1 MKKTAILLLSLIFV
15 SLSHAQSISGNL
27 NSESTSESLGYGNV
41 DVYKNDKLVASVLT
55 DSRGNFNVA
64 LDTGTYVCVVNYAG
78 YKPMKRTI
86 RVKSDETAD
95 FSVKEDPSK
104 PKKMKSA
111 GSTMVPAVEKEV
123 TDLEEVTIRSEKVGY
138 SSLREGSRGDAS
150 GSYTY
155 SYDASYSSAP
165 VGIVKDEFGSGHYSV
180 VDGIASSVAVRGVK
194 GALTAGEINDYSKWK
209 LWKDLTDNEL
219 ETYQKGWKLSIKG
232 RYTLQLQNQAG
243 LPLADAMVRLMR
255 NSKAI
260 FTARTDNTGKA
271 ELWASLSG
279 EEINSRELSIDINYR
294 GQTKKIR
301 DVKPF
306 EESINNVMLQV
317 DCNEMNNV
325 DIAFVVDATGSM
337 GDELSYLKAEMN
349 DIIYQSKQISSKLNF
364 RFANVFYRD
373 KGSNEA
379 YLTKSM
385 DFNRILSEAVVFIED
400 QHAGGGGDYEEAVE
414 VALDTAIN
422 RLSWSEEAR
431 TRIVF
436 LILDAPP
443 HNTEVNQ
450 KRLQE
455 LINEAAEKGIRIVPV
470 GASGINKAT
479 EYLMRALAIGTNG
492 TYTFLTNHSG
502 IGNSHIEPSTDEY
515 KVETLN
521 DIMVRILKSYSYMPD
536 CEQNIPELELEY
548 PDSLVYLSHLDP
560 LDSTQI
566 GDSLLVTDRADTL
579 DRSDSTNVNWHRN
592 DPNININKVNWSY
605 YPNPTNGIINITANI
620 DIDEL
625 FITDLSGK
633 LLQTIK
639 KIEKDRVRQI
649 DLSEYTTGIYL
660 IRYPHEDTWISGK
673 VVLHR

>member
-1 MKKTAILLLSLIFV
+1 MKKTAILLLSILFTG
-15 SLSHAQSISGNL
+15 LSYAQSISGNL
-27 NSESTSESLGYGNV
+27 NAESTSESLGYGNV
-41 DVYKNDKLVASVLT
+41 DVYQNDKLVASVLT
-55 DSRGNFNVA
+55 DAYGNFNVA
-64 LDTGTYVCVVNYAG
+64 LDTGTYLCVVNYAG
-78 YKPMKRTI
+78 YKPMKKTI
-86 RVKSDETAD
+86 HVAADEKAD

-104 PKKMKSA
+104 PKRAKNG
-111 GSTMVPAVEKEV
+111 GSGMIPATEKKEV
-123 TDLEEVTIRSEKVGY
+123 GDLEEVAVSSKKVMRY
-138 SSLREGSRGDAS
+138 SSLRESRGSHADAYGYDAAYSSPPS
-150 GSYTY
+150 GVISTDEVGY
-155 SYDASYSSAP
+155 SY
-165 VGIVKDEFGSGHYSV
+165 YSV
-180 VDGIASSVAVRGVK
+180 GDPESVSVGKGVK

-219 ETYQKGWKLSIKG
+219 DTYQKGWKLSIKG
-232 RYTLQLQNQAG
+232 RFTVQLQSQAG
-243 LPLADAMVRLMR
+243 LPLADAIVDLLR
-255 NSKAI
+255 NNKKI
-260 FTARTDNTGKA
+260 FTSRTDNTGKA
-271 ELWASLSG
+271 ELWASLTG
-279 EEINSRELSIDINYR
+279 EDINPRDLSVNINYR

-306 EESINNVMLQV
+306 EETINHVMMDV
-317 DCNEMNNV
+317 SCNEMNNV

-337 GDELSYLKAEMN
+337 GDELNYLKAEMN
-349 DIIYQSKQISSKLNF
+349 DIIYQSKQISNKLNF

-385 DFNRILSEAVVFIED
+385 DFNRILSESVLFIED

-422 RLSWSEEAR
+422 HLSWSDEAR

-443 HNTEVNQ
+443 HNTDLNQ
-450 KRLQE
+450 KKLQE
-455 LINEAAEKGIRIVPV
+455 LINKAAQKGIRIVPV

-479 EYLMRALAIGTNG
+479 EYLMRAMAIGTNG

-521 DIMVRILKSYSYMPD
+521 DIMVRILKSYTYMPD

-548 PDSLVYLSHLDP
+548 PDSLVYLSHLD
-560 LDSTQI
+560 SIQTS
-566 GDSLLVTDRADTL
+566 DSLLVTDRSDTL
-579 DRSDSTNVNWHRN
+579 DRSDSTDLNWHRN
-592 DPNININKVNWSY
+592 DPNINVNKVNWSY

-620 DIDEL
+620 DIAEL

-633 LLQTIK
+633 LLRTIQN
-639 KIEKDRVRQI
+639 IEKDRVRQV